1 MIRIRAEQMAMFE
14 GMRPAPPDN
23 RANRGMD
30 FEGRLEGVHAR
41 YAAAGAARVDK
52 QYVKALPVKNGQW
65 AKVIGRCTVDYTGV
79 MRGGRMV
86 AFDAKDCRGARIA
99 LDRLQPHQRDYLQQ
113 VARMGGCAFVLAR
126 FEDKRGEKQV
136 YAIPIAA
143 WCLAEEARRTG
154 ERRAAEGF
162 EAAGR
167 ASIALEA
174 LPEKWRVKDYDWLSA
189 VDGH

>member
-14 GMRPAPPDN
+14 GVRPAPPDN

-41 YAAAGAARVDK
+41 YAATGAARVDK

-86 AFDAKDCRGARIA
+86 AFDAKDCRGAPCARPPPAASAGLSSAGGAHGRLCVCAGA
-99 LDRLQPHQRDYLQQ
+99 L
-113 VARMGGCAFVLAR
+113 
-126 FEDKRGEKQV
+126 
-136 YAIPIAA
+136 
-143 WCLAEEARRTG
+143 
-154 ERRAAEGF
+154 
-162 EAAGR
+162 
-167 ASIALEA
+167 
-174 LPEKWRVKDYDWLSA
+174 
-189 VDGH
+189 